1 VAITC
6 PNLDDLLMR
15 LPSSGVVTTNGC
27 FELLHVGHTRY
38 LEAAKAEGD
47 CLVVLVNTD
56 ASMARLKPDRE
67 LLVPQEERMEI
78 VAALASVDFVV
89 PLAGD
94 RPTSMLAQIRPA
106 VHVKGTDY
114 EADELPEREV
124 VERHGGRIAIVG
136 PPKEW
141 SSTELRQRL
150 AGG

>member
-1 VAITC
+1 VATIC
-6 PNLDDLLMR
+6 QNLDDLLPR

-38 LEAAKAEGD
+38 LAAAKAEGD

-56 ASMARLKPDRE
+56 ASVARLKPERD

-78 VAALASVDFVV
+78 IAALASVDFVL
-89 PLAGD
+89 PQEGD
-94 RPTSMLAQIRPA
+94 TPTSMLAHIRPA

-124 VERHGGRIAIVG
+124 VERHGGRIAILG
-136 PPKEW
+136 PAKEW
-141 SSTELRQRL
+141 SSTALRQRL
-150 AGG
+150 ADR